1 MHPNQAADASQDGAA
16 IVDLAT
22 LVVDRPLDGIF
33 RVHRSTMTAPE
44 ILARE
49 QERIFE
55 RCWLYVG
62 HESEFPQPGDYRR
75 RTVAGHPL
83 FLVRGRDGQIR
94 AFHNTCTHRGA
105 LVCRQDQ
112 GRAEQFQCFY
122 HAWTFDTHGALIGVP
137 DERGY
142 AAAFD
147 RLERGLQ
154 SPPCLESYRG
164 LYFVRFDPDG
174 EDLVTYL
181 GDARELIDQT
191 LDSAELLGGWAVIA
205 GSARYSLAANWKLMI
220 ENSIDN
226 YHIATVHQTY
236 FEYMAQRRAAAG
248 VDQLSRQEQ
257 RTRSRGLAL
266 SGRHAAMLL
275 PTPGRTIAY
284 PSPLWSD
291 EANAEI
297 ARVRDALVERYGQA
311 RGQQM
316 AEVSRFIVIFPNLVF
331 QDTLSGFRLRQIWP
345 TAPDRM
351 EVVQW
356 ELVPRQERADLRAYR
371 MEFSLT
377 FLGPGGFATPDD
389 VEALES
395 CQAGFRSGG
404 VEWSDLSRG
413 MHREP
418 LDDDELQMRTF
429 WRQWHAMLQGHP
441 EAPLVDERACAAAAP
456 GR

>member
-1 MHPNQAADASQDGAA
+1 MELEG
-16 IVDLAT
+16 
-22 LVVDRPLDGIF
+22 LVRDRPDDGLF
-33 RVHRSTMTAPE
+33 RVHRSTMTSADV
-44 ILARE
+44 LALER
-49 QERIFE
+49 ERIFE
-55 RCWLYVG
+55 RCWLYVA
-62 HESEFPQPGDYRR
+62 HESELAQPGDYRR
-75 RTVAGHPL
+75 RTVAGRPL
-83 FLVRGRDGQIR
+83 FVVRGRDGR
-94 AFHNTCTHRGA
+94 VRVFYNTCTHRGA
-105 LVCRQDQ
+105 MICRRDE

-122 HAWTFDTHGALIGVP
+122 HAWTFNAQGELIGVP
-137 DERGY
+137 DESGY

-147 RLERGLQ
+147 RAERGLR
-154 SPPCLESYRG
+154 SPPRVESYRG
-164 LYFVRFDPDG
+164 LYFVSFDPDV
-174 EDLVTYL
+174 EDLATYL

-191 LDSAELLGGWAVIA
+191 MDSAEPLGGWAVIA
-205 GSARYSLAANWKLMI
+205 GTARYSVKANWKLMV

-257 RTRSRGLAL
+257 RALSRGLAL
-266 SGRHAAMLL
+266 SGRHSAMLL

-291 EANAEI
+291 DANREI
-297 ARVRDALVERYGQA
+297 ARVRRLLIDRYGDA

-316 AEVSRFIVIFPNLVF
+316 AELSRFVILFPNLIF

-345 TAPDRM
+345 TAPDQM
-351 EVVQW
+351 DVVQW
-356 ELVPRQERADLRAYR
+356 ELVPREERADLRAYR

-395 CQAGFRSGG
+395 CQAGFRAGG
-404 VEWSDLSRG
+404 VEWSDMSRG

-418 LDDDELQMRTF
+418 LDDDEMQMRTF
-429 WRQWHAMLQGHP
+429 WRQWHAMLQGRFA
-441 EAPLVDERACAAAAP
+441 APRVDERAFAASAQ
-456 GR
+456 GRPQ

>member
-1 MHPNQAADASQDGAA
+1 M
-16 IVDLAT
+16 DLAS
-22 LVVDRPLDGIF
+22 LVVDRPVDGIF
-33 RVHRSTMTAPE
+33 RVHRSTMTSPE

-49 QERIFE
+49 KEAIFE

-62 HESEFPQPGDYRR
+62 HESEFPQPGEYRR
-75 RTVAGHPL
+75 RTVAGRPL
-83 FLVRGRDGQIR
+83 FLVRGRDGQLR

-105 LVCRQDQ
+105 MVCRQDQ
-112 GRAEQFQCFY
+112 GTTEQFQCFY
-122 HAWTFDTHGALIGVP
+122 HAWTFNTQGELIGVP

-147 RLERGLQ
+147 RRELGLK
-154 SPPCLESYRG
+154 PAPRLESYRG
-164 LYFVRFDPDG
+164 LYFVSFNPDI
-174 EDLVTYL
+174 ENLATYL
-181 GDARELIDQT
+181 GDAKEYIDQT
-191 LDSAELLGGWAVIA
+191 MDSAELLGGWAVIA
-205 GSARYSLAANWKLMI
+205 GSARYSINANWKLLI

-236 FEYMAQRRAAAG
+236 FEYMAQRRAAVG

-257 RTRSRGLAL
+257 RARSRGLAL

-275 PTPGRTIAY
+275 PTPGRTVAY
-284 PSPLWSD
+284 PSPLWSA

-297 ARVRDALVERYGQA
+297 SRVRDALLARYGEA

-316 AEVSRFIVIFPNLVF
+316 AELSRFIVIFPNLVF

-345 TAPDRM
+345 TAPDRLD
-351 EVVQW
+351 VVQC
-356 ELVPRQERADLRAYR
+356 ELVPREERADLRAYR

-377 FLGPGGFATPDD
+377 FLGPGGFASPDD

-418 LDDDELQMRTF
+418 LDDDEMQMRTF
-429 WRQWHAMLQGHP
+429 WRQWHAMMQGQQ
-441 EAPLVDERACAAAAP
+441 EAPRVDERVFAAAAT
-456 GR
+456 GRAS